1 MKQLD
6 KLKRGSYVAPFITFS
21 IVGLLFL
28 MFYNTLD
35 KPLEKI
41 LVLMVGFSICVPFSI
56 IMFKHLFG
64 SLAKELKKE
73 RDSNPY
79 TRFVDAKGMPILKKD
94 YYKNNYKKTQEES
107 KVKKEE
113 PKRKSKVVTTVGYQE
128 LKNVII
134 ATSKNKLLNRETILE
149 FKAELR
155 NRLGVHYECY
165 KNMTFKNDL
174 HEIYTLIKSSKFT
187 TEDYNEMTEWISNHL
202 NLDNIS

>member
-1 MKQLD
+1 MKANVKNKS
-6 KLKRGSYVAPFITFS
+6 KLLPFLVVCG
-21 IVGLLFL
+21 VGMIFIL
-28 MFYNTLD
+28 YYSTLTS
-35 KPLEKI
+35 PLEKM
-41 LVLMVGFSICVPFSI
+41 LALMIATTCCIPFI
-56 IMFKHLFG
+56 FGMFTRLITTFTNN
-64 SLAKELKKE
+64 LKEQD
-73 RDSNPY
+73 RANPY
-79 TRFVDAKGMPILKKD
+79 SKKVDKNGNLILKKD
-94 YYKNNYKKTQEES
+94 LYKKNYSSNTVEIQP
-107 KVKKEE
+107 VKKEK
-113 PKRKSKVVTTVGYQE
+113 PKRKPKIVTTKGYQE

-134 ATSKNKLLNRETILE
+134 ATSKNKLLDRETILE